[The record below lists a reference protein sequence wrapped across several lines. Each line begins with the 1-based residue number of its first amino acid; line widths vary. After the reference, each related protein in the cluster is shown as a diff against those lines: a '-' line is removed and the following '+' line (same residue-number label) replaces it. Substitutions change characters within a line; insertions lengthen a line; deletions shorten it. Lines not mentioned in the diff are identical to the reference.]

1 MPYDIILGLC
11 VGLSILFFLVGRRF
25 ANAPAAAND
34 QFGRYLADDPDS
46 TLHPVVGNSIS
57 QLNFAQRVVAPL
69 WRSTLDRLGSLSLQ
83 RNVEALTLRL
93 ERAGRPYGLTV
104 LNFLGLKYVVA
115 LVTLMLGF
123 LLGMVVLKQS
133 PLIGGP
139 LTVAFAVIGF
149 LIPDFWLGA
158 AIANRQRKIVRALP
172 DALDM
177 LVICIEA
184 GQSFDHALKR
194 VSARWYNPL
203 TEEFSRILTEM
214 ALGRTRR
221 EALTA
226 ASERVGLPDMS
237 NLISAILQ
245 ADQLGVSIGA
255 VLRVQAYQLRL
266 LRRQRAEEL
275 AREASIKLLFPLV
288 FLIFPSMFAV
298 LLGPAIPMI
307 LETFIMLR

>member
-11 VGLSILFFLVGRRF
+11 VGLSLLFFLVGRRF
-25 ANAPAAAND
+25 ADAPAAAND

-46 TLHPVVGNSIS
+46 TLHPVVGNSLS
-57 QLNFAQRVVAPL
+57 QLNFAQRVVAPV
-69 WRSTLDRLGSLSLQ
+69 WRGALDRLGGLSLQ
-83 RNVEALTLRL
+83 RNVEALTGRL
-93 ERAGRPYGLTV
+93 DTAGRPYGLTV

-115 LVTLMLGF
+115 LATLMLGF
-123 LLGMVVLKQS
+123 LLGVVVLKKS
-133 PLIGGP
+133 LLIGGL
-139 LTVAFAVIGF
+139 LTAAFAVIGF

-158 AIANRQRKIVRALP
+158 AIANRRWKIVRALP

-184 GQSFDHALKR
+184 GQSFDQALKR

-203 TEEFSRILTEM
+203 TEEFNRILTEI

-221 EALTA
+221 EALTS

-237 NLISAILQ
+237 NLITAVLQ

-255 VLRVQAYQLRL
+255 VLRVQANQLRL

-288 FLIFPSMFAV
+288 FLIFPAMFAV

-307 LETFIMLR
+307 LETFILVP

>member
-11 VGLSILFFLVGRRF
+11 VGLSILFFLLGRRF
-25 ANAPAAAND
+25 ADAPAAVDD

-46 TLHPVVGNSIS
+46 TLRPVVGNSLS
-57 QLNFAQRVVAPL
+57 QLNFAQRVVAPF
-69 WRSTLDRLGSLSLQ
+69 WRGVLDRLGGLSLQ
-83 RNVEALTLRL
+83 RNVEALTRRL
-93 ERAGRPYGLTV
+93 DTAGRPYGLTV
-104 LNFLGLKYVVA
+104 LNFLGLKYLVA
-115 LVTLMLGF
+115 LVFLMVGF
-123 LLGMVVLKQS
+123 LLGNVVLKLS
-133 PLIGGP
+133 LVVGA
-139 LTVAFAVIGF
+139 LFMVAFAVIGF
-149 LIPDFWLGA
+149 LIPNFWLGA

-177 LVICIEA
+177 LVISIEA
-184 GQSFDHALKR
+184 GQSFDQALKR

-203 TEEFSRILTEM
+203 TEEFNRILTEM

-237 NLISAILQ
+237 NLISAVLQ

-255 VLRVQAYQLRL
+255 VLRVQANQLRQ

-307 LETFIMLR
+307 LETFILVR

>member
-11 VGLSILFFLVGRRF
+11 VGLSILFLLVGRRF

-93 ERAGRPYGLTV
+93 DGAGRPYGLTV

-115 LVTLMLGF
+115 LATLMLGF
-123 LLGMVVLKQS
+123 LLSMVVLKQS
-133 PLIGGP
+133 LLTGGL
-139 LTVAFAVIGF
+139 LTAAFAVIGF
-149 LIPDFWLGA
+149 LIPNFWLGA
-158 AIANRQRKIVRALP
+158 VIANRQRKIVRALP

-203 TEEFSRILTEM
+203 TEEFSRILTVM
-214 ALGRTRR
+214 ALGRSRR
-221 EALTA
+221 EALTS

-255 VLRVQAYQLRL
+255 VLRVQAYQMRL